1 VKTATLLRRV
11 AVIGNP
17 NTGKTT
23 LFNALTGLSQRVGN
37 YPGVTV
43 EKKTGALDEG
53 TLLIDLPGTYSL
65 AAWSPDEMIAV
76 STLLAGP
83 EHGGPDLVIVVVDA
97 GNLERTLYLATQV
110 LETGRPVVIALN
122 MVDAAERGG
131 ITVDADALSRALGV
145 PVVPT
150 VARSGQG
157 LDALRAAVHET
168 LGRPAPEPPCRWPEP
183 VEREAGAL
191 AARAGVPMFL
201 ARRALVDQGGAAEA
215 LVAAQAGPDGG
226 AAVAGARARAEAAL
240 SGALAA
246 AEARMRYGWLA
257 PVAAACA
264 TRRPAG
270 RSWTDRID
278 AVLTHRALGSLA
290 LVGVMSTMFLSVFQ
304 WAAPLMDLIERGFQG
319 AGELVSRALAGTPLA
334 GGLLESLL
342 VQGVLAGVGGVLVF
356 LPQIAILFLFIA
368 LLEDCGYLARAAFLM
383 DRLLRFC
390 GLSGHSF
397 IPMLSSFAC
406 AVPGIMATRTIG
418 DRRNRLTTIL
428 ITPLLSCSARIPIYA
443 LLISAFVP
451 ASMVAGFLPLQGLV
465 FAAMYFVGIVVAVP
479 VAWLVQ
485 RTLLRGPPAPFVME
499 LPPYQWPSP
508 RTVALRV
515 LDRCRAF
522 VVRAGT
528 LIFAFSILIWALGTF
543 PRSGE
548 ARAEAQAARERAAAT
563 LGGEALRQREREIAN
578 REAGELLRQSAL
590 GRMGRALE
598 PVFAPLGWDWRIG
611 MATLASFPAREVVV
625 STLRV
630 IYDLGEAGGDDER
643 DLADTLAA
651 ARRPDGRPAF
661 DLAVALSLLV
671 FFALCCQCFST
682 LVTIKRETNSWRW
695 PVFTFAYMTALAY
708 AGAFATRD
716 LAALWL

>member
-1 VKTATLLRRV
+1 MKTATLTRRV

-17 NTGKTT
+17 NTGKST

-53 TLLIDLPGTYSL
+53 TQLVDLPGTYSL
-65 AAWSPDEMIAV
+65 AAYSPDEMIAV
-76 STLLAGP
+76 STLLTGP
-83 EHGGPDLVIVVVDA
+83 EQDGPDLVVVVVDA
-97 GNLERTLYLATQV
+97 GNLERNLYLATQV
-110 LETGRPVVIALN
+110 FETGRPVVIALN
-122 MVDAAERGG
+122 MVDAAERAG
-131 ITVDADALSRALGV
+131 ITIDTEALSRALGV

-157 LDALRAAVHET
+157 LDALRARVHET
-168 LGRPAPEPPCRWPEP
+168 LGRPAPAPPCRWPEP
-183 VEREAGAL
+183 IEREAGAL
-191 AARAGVPMFL
+191 AARAGLPPFL
-201 ARRALVDQGGAAEA
+201 ARRALVDRGGAAEA
-215 LVAAQAGPDGG
+215 LVAAQGGPDAAG
-226 AAVAGARARAEAAL
+226 ALAQARARAET
-240 SGALAA
+240 ALAGPLPA

-257 PVAAACA
+257 QVTAGCV

-270 RSWTDRID
+270 RSWTDRLD
-278 AVLTHRALGSLA
+278 AVLTHRALGSLV
-290 LVGVMSTMFLSVFQ
+290 LVGVMSAMFLSVFQ

-319 AGELVSRALAGTPLA
+319 VGDLVTRTLSGTPFQ

-342 VQGVLAGVGGVLVF
+342 VNGVVAGVGGVLVF

-368 LLEDCGYLARAAFLM
+368 LREDCGYLARAAFLM
-383 DRLLRFC
+383 DRLLRFS

-406 AVPGIMATRTIG
+406 AVPGIMAARTIG
-418 DRRNRLTTIL
+418 DRKSRLTTIL

-443 LLISAFVP
+443 LLIAAFVP
-451 ASMVAGFLPLQGLV
+451 ATMIAGFLPLQGLV
-465 FAAMYFVGIVVAVP
+465 FAAMYFVGIAVAIP
-479 VAWLVQ
+479 VAWVVQ

-543 PRSGE
+543 PRSEE
-548 ARAEAQAARERAAAT
+548 ARAEARVERQRAAAT
-563 LGGEALRQREREIAN
+563 LSGEALRQREREIAN
-578 REAGELLRQSAL
+578 QEAGELLRRSAL

-598 PVFAPLGWDWRIG
+598 PAFAPLGWDWRIG

-630 IYDLGEAGGDDER
+630 IYDLGEAEGDDER
-643 DLADTLAA
+643 DLAATLAA

-708 AGAFATRD
+708 AGALATRHV
-716 LAALWL
+716 AALWL